1 MKRTIAIVLAVLMLA
16 LVFAGCGSSGTT
28 PAASSSGGSS
38 SAPAASS
45 SGGSSSTPP
54 ATPTTGSTPPPS
66 SNAEPA
72 PVGSTGITDLRVGM
86 FAEPSTL
93 DPSVVALQANNCTV
107 MTSIYATLFDYDSST
122 GEYYPYAATGYE
134 WLNDMKLKVTMRDD
148 IYSHTGKH
156 ITAKDACFCLNRGTE
171 QPALANSYQYF
182 VPDSFTPID
191 DYSFTVD
198 MTTVNYGAWQTLG
211 LGVCVIY
218 SQEDFESVGADAW
231 ARAPIGCGPY
241 VFDHWDAGSEIVLK
255 KNEKFWGDEPVFNS
269 ITFKFIPDANAR
281 TLALQSHDIDF
292 AENIGASL
300 APTLQGVDGIELF
313 YSDIGETQ
321 VIWFNNLD
329 NEALAKPEV
338 RKALEYATNKEAILF
353 TIYNGMGSVSDSIFT
368 TASAQYRAPKAEDY
382 RPYDPAKAKEMLAA
396 AGYGDGLNITLT
408 CYESTDYQ
416 NLLTMLKEQWAEVGV
431 NCEIVT
437 YDRGAFFQKL
447 YGGEFDAYTIHNV
460 GLDPSIRL
468 INYRSTLS
476 RADGNLTGFANLD
489 YDKLVADSFVAKTT
503 AERDELVMQAADI
516 LRSVCPFFSIVDT
529 FQIEAGVAGLGK
541 VDNGPTSYMLY
552 YHFTN

>member
-1 MKRTIAIVLAVLMLA
+1 MKRTIAIILAVLLLA
-16 LVFAGCGSSGTT
+16 LAFTGCGGKTETSSDQPTSNQPT
-28 PAASSSGGSS
+28 SNQPASNQ
-38 SAPAASS
+38 PAGNQPA
-45 SGGSSSTPP
+45 GNTPP
-54 ATPTTGSTPPPS
+54 ANPTP
-66 SNAEPA
+66 AE
-72 PVGSTGITDLRVGM
+72 VGTTGITDLRVGM

-122 GEYYPYAATGYE
+122 GEYYPYMATGYE
-134 WLNDMKLKVTMRDD
+134 WVNDMQLKVTMRDD
-148 IYSHTGKH
+148 IYSHSGKH

-182 VPDSFTPID
+182 VPDSFKVVD
-191 DYSFTVD
+191 DYTFTVD

-231 ARAPIGCGPY
+231 ARSPIGCGPY
-241 VFDHWDAGSEIVLK
+241 KFDHWEAGSEIVLT
-255 KNEKFWGDEPVFNS
+255 KNEDFWGDEPVFNS

-300 APTLQGVDGIELF
+300 APTLQGIDGIDLY

-338 RKALEYATNKEAILF
+338 RKALEYATNKEAILY

-368 TASAQYRAPKAEDY
+368 SSSAQYRAPSAENDRSY
-382 RPYDPAKAKEMLAA
+382 NPEKAKEMLAA
-396 AGYGDGLNITLT
+396 AGYPDGLSFTLT

-416 NLLTMLKEQWAEVGV
+416 NLLTMLKEQWAEIGV
-431 NCEIVT
+431 NCEITT
-437 YDRGAFFQKL
+437 YDRGAFFEKL
-447 YGGEFDAYTIHNV
+447 YGGDFDAYTIHNV

-476 RADGNLTGFANLD
+476 RADGNLTGFANKE
-489 YDKLVADSFVAKTT
+489 YDQLVADSFVAKTT
-503 AERDELVMQAADI
+503 EERDELVMKAADI
-516 LRSVCPFFSIVDT
+516 LRDVCPFFSLVDT
-529 FQIEAGVAGLGK
+529 YQIEAGVAGLGH

>member
-1 MKRTIAIVLAVLMLA
+1 
-16 LVFAGCGSSGTT
+16 
-28 PAASSSGGSS
+28 
-38 SAPAASS
+38 
-45 SGGSSSTPP
+45 
-54 ATPTTGSTPPPS
+54 
-66 SNAEPA
+66 
-72 PVGSTGITDLRVGM
+72 M
-86 FAEPSTL
+86 FAEPSNL
-93 DPSVVALQANNCTV
+93 DPSIVALQANNCTV
-107 MTSIYATLFDYDSST
+107 MTSIFATLFDYDSST

-134 WLNDMKLKVTMRDD
+134 WLNDMKLRVTLRDD
-148 IYSHTGKH
+148 IYSHSGKH
-156 ITAKDACFCLNRGTE
+156 ITSKDVCFCLNRGTE

-182 VPDSFTPID
+182 VPDSFTPD
-191 DYSFTVD
+191 GDYAFTVD

-211 LGVCVIY
+211 LGVTVIY
-218 SQEDFESVGADAW
+218 SQEDFESVGADNFT
-231 ARAPIGCGPY
+231 RSPIGCGPY
-241 VFDHWDAGSEIVLK
+241 KFDHWDAGSEIVLT
-255 KNEKFWGDEPVFNS
+255 KNEDFWGDEPVFNS

-300 APTLQGVDGIELF
+300 APTLQGIDGIELF

-338 RKALEYATNKEAILF
+338 RKALEYATNKEAILY

-368 TASAQYRAPKAEDY
+368 TSSAQYRAPKAEDY
-382 RPYDPAKAKEMLAA
+382 RPYDPAKAKELLAQ
-396 AGYGDGLNITLT
+396 AGYADGLSFTLT

-431 NCEIVT
+431 NCDIVT

-489 YDKLVADSFVAKTT
+489 YDKLVNDSFVAKTT
-503 AERDELVMQAADI
+503 AERDALVEDAADI

-529 FQIEAGVAGLGK
+529 YQIEAGVAGLGK

>member
-1 MKRTIAIVLAVLMLA
+1 MKRTIAIILAVLLLA
-16 LVFAGCGSSGTT
+16 LAFTGCGGKTETSSDQPTSNQ
-28 PAASSSGGSS
+28 PASNQPASNQ
-38 SAPAASS
+38 PAGNQPA
-45 SGGSSSTPP
+45 GNTPP
-54 ATPTTGSTPPPS
+54 ANPTP
-66 SNAEPA
+66 AE
-72 PVGSTGITDLRVGM
+72 VGTTGITDLRVGM

-107 MTSIYATLFDYDSST
+107 MTSIYATLFDYDSSS
-122 GEYYPYAATGYE
+122 GEYYPYMATGYE
-134 WLNDMKLKVTMRDD
+134 WVNDMQLKVTMRDD
-148 IYSHTGKH
+148 IYSHSGKH

-182 VPDSFTPID
+182 VPDSFKVVD
-191 DYSFTVD
+191 DYTFTVD

-231 ARAPIGCGPY
+231 ARSPIGCGPY
-241 VFDHWDAGSEIVLK
+241 KFDHWEAGSEIVLT
-255 KNEKFWGDEPVFNS
+255 KNEDFWGDEPVFNS

-300 APTLQGVDGIELF
+300 APTLQGIDGIDLY

-338 RKALEYATNKEAILF
+338 RKALEYATNKEAILY

-368 TASAQYRAPKAEDY
+368 SSSAQYRAPSAENDRSY
-382 RPYDPAKAKEMLAA
+382 NPEKAKEMLAA
-396 AGYGDGLNITLT
+396 AGYPDGLSFTLT

-416 NLLTMLKEQWAEVGV
+416 NLLTMLKEQWAEIGV
-431 NCEIVT
+431 NCEITT
-437 YDRGAFFQKL
+437 YDRGAFFEKL
-447 YGGEFDAYTIHNV
+447 YGGDFDAYTIHNV

-476 RADGNLTGFANLD
+476 RADGNLTGFANKE
-489 YDKLVADSFVAKTT
+489 YDQLVADSFVAKTT
-503 AERDELVMQAADI
+503 EERDELVMKAADI
-516 LRSVCPFFSIVDT
+516 LRDVCPFFSLVDT
-529 FQIEAGVAGLGK
+529 YQIEAGVAGLGH

>member
-1 MKRTIAIVLAVLMLA
+1 MKRTIAIVLAVLLLTLA
-16 LVFAGCGSSGTT
+16 FAGCGGKTEQPASNQPASNQPASNQPASNQPASNQPSGN
-28 PAASSSGGSS
+28 
-38 SAPAASS
+38 
-45 SGGSSSTPP
+45 TPP
-54 ATPTTGSTPPPS
+54 ANPEPPAQTGT
-66 SNAEPA
+66 
-72 PVGSTGITDLRVGM
+72 TGITDLRVGM
-86 FAEPSTL
+86 FAEPTTL

-134 WLNDMKLKVTMRDD
+134 WVNDMQLKVTMRDD
-148 IYSHTGKH
+148 IYSHSGKH

-182 VPDSFTPID
+182 VPDSFKVVD
-191 DYSFTVD
+191 DYTFTVD

-218 SQEDFESVGADAW
+218 SQAAFESVGEEAW
-231 ARAPIGCGPY
+231 SRAPIGCGPY
-241 VFDHWDAGSEIVLK
+241 KFDHWEAGSEIVLT
-255 KNEKFWGDEPVFNS
+255 KNEDFWGDEPVFNS

-300 APTLQGVDGIELF
+300 APTLQGVDGIDLF

-338 RKALEYATNKEAILF
+338 RKALEYATNKEAILY

-368 TASAQYRAPKAEDY
+368 TNSAQYRAPKPEDDRSY
-382 RPYDPAKAKEMLAA
+382 NPEKAKELLAQ
-396 AGYGDGLNITLT
+396 AGYADGLSITLT
-408 CYESTDYQ
+408 CYESTAYQ
-416 NLLTMLKEQWAEVGV
+416 DLLTMLKEQWAEVGV

-476 RADGNLTGFANLD
+476 RADGNLTGFANKE
-489 YDKLVADSFVAKTT
+489 YDQLVADSFVAKTT
-503 AERDELVMQAADI
+503 AERDELVMKAADI
-516 LRSVCPFFSIVDT
+516 LRDVCPFFSIVDT
-529 FQIEAGVAGLGK
+529 YQIEAGVKGLGH